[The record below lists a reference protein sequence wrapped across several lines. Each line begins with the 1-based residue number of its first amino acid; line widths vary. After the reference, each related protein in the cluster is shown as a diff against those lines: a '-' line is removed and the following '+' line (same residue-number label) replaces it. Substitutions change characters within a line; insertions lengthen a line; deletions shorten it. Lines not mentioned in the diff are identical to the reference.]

1 MSKNNNNTPR
11 LRFPG
16 FTGEWVEKK
25 LGEIGSFKKGQAFSK
40 DEITSIG
47 DTSCIH
53 YGELFTKYQE
63 IIKEVISKTNSQMR
77 VHSECGD
84 ILFPASD
91 VTPTGLARCS
101 AILKDNILLGGDIII
116 LRPEIPLISEFL
128 SYTINTQKESII
140 RLVTGAVVKHI
151 TPGALASL
159 TVFLPPTL
167 AEQQKIAN
175 CLSEL
180 DDLIAS
186 ETKQLEALK
195 DHKKGLMQQLFPQ
208 PAK

>member
-1 MSKNNNNTPR
+1 MKEPKI
-11 LRFPG
+11 RFPE

-40 DEITSIG
+40 NEITSTG
-47 DTSCIH
+47 DKFCIH

-63 IIKEVISKTNSQMR
+63 IITEVISKTNSQMR
-77 VHSECGD
+77 VPSESGD

-116 LRPEIPLISEFL
+116 LRPEIPLNSGFL
-128 SYTINTQKESII
+128 SYEINTQKESII
-140 RLVTGAVVKHI
+140 RLVIGAVVKHI
-151 TPGALASL
+151 TPSALATL
-159 TVFLPPTL
+159 TVFVPPTL
-167 AEQQKIAN
+167 DEQQKIAD

-180 DDLIAS
+180 DALIAA
-186 ETKQLEALK
+186 ETEQLENLK